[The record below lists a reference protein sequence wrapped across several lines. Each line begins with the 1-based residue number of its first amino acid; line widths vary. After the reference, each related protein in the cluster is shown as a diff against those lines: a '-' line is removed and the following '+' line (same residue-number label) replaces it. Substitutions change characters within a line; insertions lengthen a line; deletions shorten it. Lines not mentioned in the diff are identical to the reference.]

1 MRCLGLM
8 STTAY
13 WLGRVEYADGLELQR
28 QFQRSRMAGEVT
40 DTLLLLEHP
49 AVLTMG
55 RAAKAQHVLAG
66 PEQLERLGVQYFET
80 DRGGDVTY
88 HGPGQLVGY
97 PLLYLPAGKQ
107 DVRRYVR
114 KLEEVVISVLRHFGV
129 IGVRVEKY
137 PGVWVESSKLGGT
150 RKIAALGVHLS
161 RWYTRHGFALNVTP
175 RLEHFNLIVPCGIA
189 QAGVTSIEAETGA
202 RPALDEVAR
211 ITAAAFSSV
220 FETAIQFAEPEAVTV
235 AVAVLRKTE
244 PRQALLMRRVPEKGD
259 FWQLVT
265 GSQQQGESVQE
276 AAARELFEET
286 GLKVEPASLDYVQ
299 AFAFGDHA
307 PPKVYRAHGF
317 VAQVEPQSEVKLA
330 PAEHSEAR
338 WAPFAEAMAQL
349 PHAGLKETLR
359 RAYSSTR

>member
-1 MRCLGLM
+1 M

-28 QFQRSRMAGEVT
+28 QFQRSRIAGEVP

-55 RAAKAQHVLAG
+55 RAAKAQHVLAS
-66 PEQLERLGVQYFET
+66 PTQLERLGVQYFET

-97 PLLYLPAGKQ
+97 PLLFLAAGKQ

-129 IGVRVEKY
+129 TGTRVEKY
-137 PGVWVESSKLGGT
+137 PGVWVETSKLGGT
-150 RKIAALGVHLS
+150 RKVAALGVHLS
-161 RWYTRHGFALNVTP
+161 RWYTRHGFALNVSP
-175 RLEHFNLIVPCGIA
+175 NLEHFGLIVPCGIA
-189 QAGVTSIEAETGA
+189 QAGVTSIEAETGLK
-202 RPALDEVAR
+202 PALDEVAR
-211 ITAAAFSSV
+211 VTAQAFASV
-220 FETAIQFAEPEAVTV
+220 FETPIAFAEPEAVTV
-235 AVAVLRKTE
+235 AVAVLRKTQ
-244 PRQALLMRRVPEKGD
+244 PAQALLMHRVPAKGD

-265 GSQQQGESVQE
+265 GSQQPGETVE
-276 AAARELFEET
+276 DAAARELFEET
-286 GLKVEPASLDYVQ
+286 GLKVQPEPLEYVQ
-299 AFAFGDHA
+299 AFAFGDHT

-317 VAQVEPQSEVKLA
+317 VAHVDAETQVRLA
-330 PAEHSEAR
+330 PQEHSEAR
-338 WAPFAEAMAQL
+338 WAPFAEAIAQL
-349 PHAGLKETLR
+349 PHAGLRETLR